1 MIHRRVQNQL
11 VREIKLSR
19 EPLVKRVY
27 KYKNQASTFFCPLC
41 RSERGIS
48 ISPRLSQKNYIQ
60 ILLTSVVIGS
70 LLFPFIGMKCFFIF
84 FVNFGI
90 FELAV
95 RSDYKK
101 QIACPHCGFDAT
113 WYKRDVKVARQIVR
127 DFWVQK
133 QTLTDQKIQ
142 LNAKQS

>member
-1 MIHRRVQNQL
+1 
-11 VREIKLSR
+11 VRSK
-19 EPLVKRVY
+19 PLVSRVY

-48 ISPRLSQKNYIQ
+48 ISPRLTKKNYIQ
-60 ILLTSVVIGS
+60 ILLTSIVLGS
-70 LLFPFIGMKCFFIF
+70 FLFPFIGVKSFVIF
-84 FVNFGI
+84 FVSWGV

-113 WYKRDVKVARQIVR
+113 WYKRDVKVARQIVK
-127 DFWVQK
+127 DFWVDK
-133 QTLTDQKIQ
+133 QTLGDQKIQ
-142 LNAKQS
+142 PTAKHS

>member
-1 MIHRRVQNQL
+1 MVHYQS
-11 VREIKLSR
+11 EIKLRSA
-19 EPLVKRVY
+19 PLVSRVY

-48 ISPRLSQKNYIQ
+48 ISPRLTKKNYVQ
-60 ILLTSVVIGS
+60 ILLTSIVVGS
-70 LLFPFIGMKCFFIF
+70 FLFPFIGVKCFFIF
-84 FVNFGI
+84 FVNLAI

-95 RSDYKK
+95 RTDYKK

-113 WYKRDVKVARQIVR
+113 WYKRDVKVARQIVK

-133 QTLTDQKIQ
+133 QTLSDQKIQ
-142 LNAKQS
+142 LPAKQS

>member
-1 MIHRRVQNQL
+1 MRS
-11 VREIKLSR
+11 K
-19 EPLVKRVY
+19 PLVDRVY

-48 ISPRLSQKNYIQ
+48 ISPRLTKKNYIQ
-60 ILLTSVVIGS
+60 IFLTSVILGS
-70 LLFPFIGMKCFFIF
+70 LLFPSMGVKCFFVF
-84 FVNFGI
+84 FISWGV

-95 RSDYKK
+95 RTDYKK

-113 WYKRDVKVARQIVR
+113 WYKRDVKMARQIVK

-133 QTLTDQKIQ
+133 QTLSDQKIQ
-142 LNAKQS
+142 PTAKQS